1 MTNEEK
7 KQAFLDRKQAIL
19 NKMKKTDTHLN
30 RAEKHLNKAETIL
43 QVLKKDREDEVKTKK
58 ATPKGREGGPPKAKN
73 WADPGLR
80 GGFAPH
86 AGPEKKTP
94 PPPPPPPPPPGS
106 IMVRNSGVRTGI
118 SLRRRSVG
126 RV

>member
-58 ATPKGREGGPPKAKN
+58 ATPKQSKQ
-73 WADPGLR
+73 
-80 GGFAPH
+80 
-86 AGPEKKTP
+86 T
-94 PPPPPPPPPPGS
+94 
-106 IMVRNSGVRTGI
+106 
-118 SLRRRSVG
+118 
-126 RV
+126 